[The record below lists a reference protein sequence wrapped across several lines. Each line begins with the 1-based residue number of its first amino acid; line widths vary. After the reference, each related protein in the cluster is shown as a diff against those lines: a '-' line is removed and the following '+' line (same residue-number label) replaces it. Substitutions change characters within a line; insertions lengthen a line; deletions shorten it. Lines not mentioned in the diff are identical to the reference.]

1 MDHFKHYIDQIPEE
15 VYHGTEV
22 YAGEHIALLMPKKYI
37 SEVTIYTEDYHI
49 VLPIEI
55 PPPIWLGKKEF
66 EFARNKIIVFNPDVN
81 VCCKK
86 NNSITSRYSTL
97 TIKKQFLNE
106 IAEDMGFHHSVI
118 FSKVENPSSNN
129 IRRAIYNFKQEIEN
143 YGNRSSMMVDSLS
156 IQIVATILREF
167 NNSSNIGRYCT
178 TEGDGYVKN
187 AKEYMQEFYNSNI
200 SITDICSEISVS
212 PYHFIRLFKEKT
224 GTTPHEYLLNLRIEN
239 AKKMMKDNEDNITLI
254 GEKCGFINNSHF
266 STTFKRLT
274 GVSPVE
280 YKSNPDL

>member
-1 MDHFKHYIDQIPEE
+1 MDHFKHYINQIPEG
-15 VYHGTEV
+15 VYHSAEV
-22 YAGEHIALLMPKKYI
+22 YAGEHIALLMPNKFM
-37 SEVTIYTEDYHI
+37 SEVTIHTEDYHF

-66 EFARNKIIVFNPDVN
+66 EFERNKIIVFNPDID

-86 NNSITSRYSTL
+86 NNTITSRYSTI

-106 IAEDMGFHHSVI
+106 VAEDMGFHHNVI
-118 FSKVENPSSNN
+118 FSKVENPSSEN
-129 IRRAIYNFKQEIEN
+129 IRRAIYNFKREIEN
-143 YGNRSSMMVDSLS
+143 YGNQSSMIVDSLS
-156 IQIVATILREF
+156 IQIVATILREI
-167 NNSSNIGRYCT
+167 NSNSNVGRYCI

-187 AKEYMQEFYNSNI
+187 AKEYMQGFYNSNI
-200 SITDICSEISVS
+200 SIIDICSEINIS

-239 AKKMMKDNEDNITLI
+239 AKKMIKDNEDNITSI
-254 GEKCGFINNSHF
+254 GKKCGFINNSHF

-280 YKSNPDL
+280 YKSNSDK